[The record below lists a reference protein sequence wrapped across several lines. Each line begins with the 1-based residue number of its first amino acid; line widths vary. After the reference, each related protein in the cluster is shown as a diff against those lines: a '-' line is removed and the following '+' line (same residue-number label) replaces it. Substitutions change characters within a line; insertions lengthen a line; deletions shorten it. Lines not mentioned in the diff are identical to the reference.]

1 MDAVDALN
9 EIAFWLERSAA
20 PTFKVQ
26 AFRKAAGVIAD
37 LAADD
42 LAERAR
48 DGRLK
53 RTKGIGDT
61 TFQVIRQAVEGA
73 VPDYLDKL
81 RQAAR
86 NPSRQAATDCAPSSG
101 AICTATATGPT
112 AGRPLTSWRTPP
124 VTWAANTSP

>member
-53 RTKGIGDT
+53 RG
-61 TFQVIRQAVEGA
+61 
-73 VPDYLDKL
+73 LDSFP
-81 RQAAR
+81 AAM
-86 NPSRQAATDCAPSSG
+86 
-101 AICTATATGPT
+101 
-112 AGRPLTSWRTPP
+112 PP
-124 VTWAANTSP
+124 EHASPPPARARSP